1 MRVLKSVFQIRFW
14 AVAFAGALFA
24 LVVWNIMALQ
34 WRHVLA
40 ISGGIVFLSVVM
52 MGLYRI
58 NDILIYAFVFNI
70 PFAMFGKW
78 FLQPLEKAHGVVNH
92 GICVGMAE
100 LLILLAYTV
109 WFAQIFIARKR
120 PLPKLGKIDFFIF
133 LLFMTQFISMLGAP
147 DKRYAFFAIIYNIK
161 HVLIYFFIAHTVERR
176 HLKMIVILLSFAILF
191 ESGIA
196 CFERVTGHVG
206 IGRTKG
212 NVEDPA
218 FGTQGKVPGIEEA
231 VRAAGT
237 TDDPHT
243 LGLYLS
249 MLLPVPFV
257 LVTLSFLRPLVRLL
271 LTFVLII
278 GIIGLVVTFSRSG
291 WLSFGIAAA
300 FALGVILFSWKEGK
314 SIVVVLAVVV
324 FVSLLYPSTYEYLFV
339 RLFESPYELLEG
351 RFDINWTALGVWRQH
366 FFFGYGPSNYPNVLN
381 DPSITVYGYPG
392 DLVHNMFL
400 QIAAESGLFGVV
412 SFFGIVFLAMANCWK
427 LLKREDPFVRALAL
441 GILTAFFAF
450 LLDGLTNP
458 VYKATV
464 PYAQFW
470 MYVAI
475 GISLGRLLKD
485 RVPDPAPNSLS
496 E

>member
-24 LVVWNIMALQ
+24 LVVWSIMALQ
-34 WRHVLA
+34 WQHVLA
-40 ISGGIVFLSVVM
+40 ISVAIVFLSVVM

-70 PFAMFGKW
+70 PFAVFDKC
-78 FLQPLEKAHGVVNH
+78 FLQPVELAHGVVNH
-92 GICVGMAE
+92 GIRVGMAE

-120 PLPKLGKIDFFIF
+120 PLPKLGKMDFFIF

-176 HLKMIVILLSFAILF
+176 HLKMIVILLSFAILL

-196 CFERVTGHVG
+196 CFERVTGHIG

-212 NVEDPA
+212 NIA

-243 LGLYLS
+243 LGLYFS
-249 MLLPVPFV
+249 MLLPIPFV
-257 LVTLSFLRPLVRLL
+257 LAMIRFLRPVLRLL

-278 GIIGLVVTFSRSG
+278 GIMGLVVTFSRSG
-291 WLSFGIAAA
+291 WLSFGIAAT

-314 SIVVVLAVVV
+314 SIVIVLAVVV
-324 FVSLLYPSTYEYLFV
+324 FVSLLYPSTYEHLIV
-339 RLFESPYELLEG
+339 RLFESPYELLQT
-351 RFDINWTALGVWRQH
+351 RFDMNWTALGVWRQH
-366 FFFGYGPSNYPNVLN
+366 FFFGYGPSNYPNVLT
-381 DPSITVYGYPG
+381 DPSVTVYGYSG

-412 SFFGIVFLAMANCWK
+412 SFFGIVFLVMARCWK
-427 LLKREDPFVRALAL
+427 LLKCEDRFIRALAL

-458 VYKATV
+458 MYKAPV

-470 MYVAI
+470 TYVAI
-475 GISLGRLLKD
+475 GISLGRLLKE
-485 RVPDPAPNSLS
+485 RGGDPAMNSLS